1 MNTGTTPVNH
11 KAWDYQIRAI
21 REVII
26 NGSKICERMGCTTLW
41 ADNYDNYATTNDG
54 SCDRLGCIYDW
65 ADNYDILS
73 TSDDG
78 SCDRL
83 GCVYDWADNYDS
95 YATTDDESCVRV
107 GCTNEFADNYDN
119 FATSGFAIGDIYQ
132 GGYIFQIY
140 HGGFYDANGWQM
152 ISQTTALIVD
162 TINLESGNWY
172 DAPGIASNSTS
183 GGYND
188 WFLPDTSQLVA
199 IYNSIGL
206 GSELGNISGI
216 EGSYWST
223 QSASGNHGFRVD
235 MNTRNY
241 SSQP

>member
-1 MNTGTTPVNH
+1 
-11 KAWDYQIRAI
+11 
-21 REVII
+21 
-26 NGSKICERMGCTTLW
+26 
-41 ADNYDNYATTNDG
+41 
-54 SCDRLGCIYDW
+54 
-65 ADNYDILS
+65 DILS

-83 GCVYDWADNYDS
+83 GCIFDWADNYDS

-132 GGYIFQIY
+132 GGYIFQIN

-152 ISQTTALIVD
+152 ISQTTSLIVD

-172 DAPGIASNSTS
+172 EAPGIASNSTS

-206 GSELGNISGI
+206 GSDLGNISGI
-216 EGSYWST
+216 EGSYWSS
-223 QSASGNHGFRVD
+223 QQWAQYGLRVD
-235 MNTRNY
+235 MNTGATPAAHQSHDHQIRAIREVIIYGSKICERMGCTTLWADNY
-241 SSQP
+241 DNYATTNDGSCDRLGCIYDWADN